1 MTLHFAPALD
11 THSSGFSHVALA
23 SSEEMNSLSKAAMRK
38 SEFTQSDMSCNKPFL
53 AKNRTWFVQILIFV
67 TFVSSLTSFAIPRSP
82 WDASPSKLQ
91 DVQHYEGS
99 QENGGFRIGISL
111 QKGYYWYDSFGRE
124 SSPTW
129 RLFFKQVGG
138 RWNMKY
144 ESIHSDVWFLSMY
157 NPWLL
162 LVHKDQQRLVKFTT
176 SSNLISDAL
185 NSKSLM
191 TVLWFSWLLVQSL
204 TICTMDLLWKR
215 HHLIRF
221 LTKVHISTSKML
233 QEHTHTH
240 IHFTI

>member
-23 SSEEMNSLSKAAMRK
+23 SSQEMNSRSKAAMRK

-111 QKGYYWYDSFGRE
+111 QKGSE
-124 SSPTW
+124 
-129 RLFFKQVGG
+129 
-138 RWNMKY
+138 
-144 ESIHSDVWFLSMY
+144 E
-157 NPWLL
+157 LL
-162 LVHKDQQRLVKFTT
+162 LYLRFEALYLQYVSICFFELPV
-176 SSNLISDAL
+176 NLILPLYTSFHPWRHRGCTQSDCSSA
-185 NSKSLM
+185 
-191 TVLWFSWLLVQSL
+191 FSGATEGWRGRVPS
-204 TICTMDLLWKR
+204 DG
-215 HHLIRF
+215 
-221 LTKVHISTSKML
+221 STAAKHEARSSYSW
-233 QEHTHTH
+233 ECCVS
-240 IHFTI
+240 